1 MNHVNSSF
9 LSVYHTP
16 FLTPELSSISSNTHS
31 NQVPSKHIPL
41 FWSNACVCSSGH
53 EQLLCLNFYFF
64 YMDWVGSQLLTWY
77 SQVTRIHAAS
87 FSTMQCLDCPLQ
99 ISFQI
104 DLFFPSFTSV
114 FLSFFPWFLFITT
127 LLFRPSLLVHP
138 YCSSET
144 IFLFLATIL
153 NPISQRVQHA
163 YKGWC

>member
-1 MNHVNSSF
+1 MNHMSSSF
-9 LSVYHTP
+9 FISLSP

-31 NQVPSKHIPL
+31 SQVPSKHIPL

-53 EQLLCLNFYFF
+53 EQLLCLNFF

-87 FSTMQCLDCPLQ
+87 FSTMQCLDFPLQ

-114 FLSFFPWFLFITT
+114 FLSFFSDFFSPFSSFSSS
-127 LLFRPSLLVHP
+127 PSLLLFWDHLSFSGHNFEP
-138 YCSSET
+138 YLPASAAC
-144 IFLFLATIL
+144 L
-153 NPISQRVQHA
+153 
-163 YKGWC
+163 